1 MAIKATIPS
10 FNENN
15 FIAWV
20 LLFVK
25 RHDRTNR
32 KFIKCFVVTKRLK
45 KKTTYFSRKR
55 EETSY
60 HCLQPVNNIYRMAIE
75 IKQNLTLII

>member
-20 LLFVK
+20 LLFVIRHHKTK
-25 RHDRTNR
+25 R
-32 KFIKCFVVTKRLK
+32 FIKQEDNLLFQKKRRNL
-45 KKTTYFSRKR
+45 SPLLA
-55 EETSY
+55 TS
-60 HCLQPVNNIYRMAIE
+60 E
-75 IKQNLTLII
+75 